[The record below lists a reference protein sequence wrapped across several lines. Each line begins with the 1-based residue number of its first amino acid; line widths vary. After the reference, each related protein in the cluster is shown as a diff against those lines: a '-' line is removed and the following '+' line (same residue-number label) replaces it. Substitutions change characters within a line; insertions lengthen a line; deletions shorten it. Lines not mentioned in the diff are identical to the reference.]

1 MKIDILLLRTFFLSS
16 ITAKTFTGLDMYI
29 WVTWRV
35 CYKKQEVFTHCV
47 VCPSMIYGFLL
58 PLLVSLNSSFIYFR
72 GRCCRI
78 VVGFITICNQ
88 CLSPQTLWVRNPLK
102 RGVLD
107 AKLCDK
113 VCQTLAGRW
122 FSPGTPVSSTN
133 KTDRHDIPEMLLK
146 VVLNTITL
154 SLPIIHIHVTL
165 IISNISNNLY
175 DF

>member
-1 MKIDILLLRTFFLSS
+1 MHILLLRTMFLSS
-16 ITAKTFTGLDMYI
+16 LTAKTFTGLDMYI
-29 WVTWRV
+29 WLTWRV

-47 VCPSMIYGFLL
+47 VCLSTIYWFLL
-58 PLLVSLNSSFIYFR
+58 PLLVSLLFFHIFQGPSLSYCSWIYNYL
-72 GRCCRI
+72 C
-78 VVGFITICNQ
+78 TQ
-88 CLSPQTLWVRNPLK
+88 YLSPQTLWVRIPLK

-146 VVLNTITL
+146 VALNTITL
-154 SLPIIHIHVTL
+154 TLTIIHIHVTL